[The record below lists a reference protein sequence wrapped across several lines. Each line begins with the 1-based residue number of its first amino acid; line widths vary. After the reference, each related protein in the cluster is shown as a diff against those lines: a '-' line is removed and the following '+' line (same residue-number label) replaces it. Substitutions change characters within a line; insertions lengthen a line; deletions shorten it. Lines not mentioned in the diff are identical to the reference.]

1 MSDAPTLSG
10 LAVSS
15 TGRRP
20 SIYNEARE
28 VGFRARVTRATE
40 TSGEQRALQRLDKL
54 LNSEEPLDPNV
65 PRGFYINIL
74 A

>member
-28 VGFRARVTRATE
+28 VGFRARVTRTAE
-40 TSGEQRALQRLDKL
+40 APGNERALQRLDTL
-54 LNSEEPLDPNV
+54 LNSGEPLDPNV